1 MVNNIQ
7 EQKNKNMKNKTVII
21 TGASTGIGKEIAKLF
36 IEKGSNVVMNSSN
49 QENLLNTFQELGSP
63 ANATYLI
70 GDISKQ
76 ETSHKLVT
84 LALEKFGS
92 IDVLINNAGIFS
104 PKPFLEVKEN
114 DLELYWNVN
123 LKGTYFASQAA
134 IPNMVAQKSG
144 AIINI
149 GTVLVDHAIAGFPA
163 TAPLMSKGA
172 IHTLTR
178 QLAAEFGKDNIKVN
192 TIAPGIIRS
201 PLQGKIGIE
210 NADSLAGLHLLNRIG
225 ETNDIAEAAYYLAFS
240 NFVTGETINVAGGH
254 TVGHAI

>member
-1 MVNNIQ
+1 
-7 EQKNKNMKNKTVII
+7 MKNKTVII
-21 TGASTGIGKEIAKLF
+21 TGASTGIGKETAKLF
-36 IEKGSNVVMNSSN
+36 IAKGCNVVMNAAN
-49 QENLLNTFQELGSP
+49 QNNLLNTYKELGAPS
-63 ANATYLI
+63 NAVYLV

-76 ETSHKLVT
+76 ETGKQLVA
-84 LALEKFGS
+84 LAIEKFGTV
-92 IDVLINNAGIFS
+92 DVLINNAGIFA
-104 PKPFLEVKEN
+104 PKPFLEVEEN

-123 LKGTYFASQAA
+123 LKGTYFTSQAA
-134 IPNMVAQKSG
+134 IPHMVAQQSG
-144 AIINI
+144 SIINI

-201 PLQGKIGIE
+201 PLQGKIGIDD
-210 NADSLAGLHLLNRIG
+210 ADSLAGLHLLNRIG
-225 ETNDIAEAAYYLAFS
+225 EASDIAEAVYYTAFS